1 MFKNEA
7 AELLSKI
14 DTLIKI
20 SYYARKVEHMY
31 LSKKQVAEGALQIMI
46 HHYIPGTRKFVR
58 QKALTHLN
66 ERGRTEMNRAS
77 VFKEK
82 FFPD

>member
-20 SYYARKVEHMY
+20 SYYARKVEQMY
-31 LSKKQVAEGALQIMI
+31 LSKKQVAEGTLQLMI
-46 HHYIPGTRKFVR
+46 HHYIPGTRKFVG
-58 QKALTHLN
+58 KKPLSHLN
-66 ERGRTEMNRAS
+66 EHGKTETNRAS
-77 VFKEK
+77 VFKK
-82 FFPD
+82 KVLS

>member
-20 SYYARKVEHMY
+20 SYYARKVEQMY
-31 LSKKQVAEGALQIMI
+31 LSKKQVAEAALQLMI
-46 HHYIPGTRKFVR
+46 HHYIPGTRNFWGK
-58 QKALTHLN
+58 KALTHLN
-66 ERGRTEMNRAS
+66 GRTETNRAS
-77 VFKEK
+77 IF
-82 FFPD
+82 